1 MTIHL
6 RPAELDLSH
15 FLQPGDRIVFG
26 QACGE
31 PTTLVEAL
39 IAQGAAIGKPDKPL
53 GAFIATS
60 FSGLFTPE
68 TASAFRLSSMGAI
81 GALRSMT
88 RANALDVIPVHV
100 SQVGPLISAGVIP
113 CDVAM
118 IQVSPADAEGNHSCG
133 LISDYVRAAVEQ
145 ARVVIAEVNEAVPF
159 THGETIHASE
169 IDVAVEV
176 SRPPVEVSA
185 AKIGETDEAIARH
198 CAEFIG
204 DGSVIQTGVGAV
216 PDAILR
222 LLHDRRDLGVH
233 SGMLG
238 DGLVDLIE
246 AGVVTNAR
254 KEIDTGVTINGA
266 LIGTSRLYRFAHDN
280 PAIRMTPTG
289 YTHDAAVLGRLSR
302 LVTLNSAL
310 EVDLTGQVNAE
321 QSGSAYMGGTGGQ
334 LDFVRAGA
342 RSPGGASLM
351 VLAATAKGGA
361 ISKIVPTLSGPVTTP
376 RSEVDIVVT
385 EFGAAELKGRTLAE
399 RARRLV
405 AIAHPDFREEL
416 DRQAHEIARR
426 GF

>member
-6 RPAELDLSH
+6 RPAELNLAD
-15 FLQPGDRIVFG
+15 FLRPGDRIVFG

-39 IAQGAAIGKPDKPL
+39 IAQGEAIGGL
-53 GAFIATS
+53 HAFIATS

-81 GALRSMT
+81 GQLRAMT
-88 RANALDVIPVHV
+88 KANALDVIPVHV
-100 SQVGPLISAGVIP
+100 SQVGPLIAAGVIP

-133 LISDYVRAAVEQ
+133 LISDHVRAAVDR
-145 ARVVIAEVNEAVPF
+145 ARLVIAEVNEAVPF
-159 THGETIHASE
+159 THGEMIHASE
-169 IDVAVEV
+169 IHVAVEV
-176 SRPPVEVSA
+176 ARPPVEVPA
-185 AKIGETDEAIARH
+185 AKVSETDEAIARF
-198 CAEFIG
+198 CANYIG

-222 LLHDRRDLGVH
+222 LLHDRKDLGVH

-254 KEIDTGVTINGA
+254 KEIDRGVTINGA
-266 LIGTSRLYRFAHDN
+266 LIGTSRLYRFAHNN
-280 PAIRMTPTG
+280 PAIRMTPTS
-289 YTHDAAVLGRLSR
+289 YTHDAAVLGQLSR

-321 QSGSAYMGGTGGQ
+321 QSGSAYLGGTGGQ
-334 LDFVRAGA
+334 VDFVRAGA

-351 VLAATAKGGA
+351 VLGSTAKGGA
-361 ISKIVPTLSGPVTTP
+361 ISKIVPQLSGPVTTA
-376 RSEVDIVVT
+376 RSEVDVVVT
-385 EFGAAELKGRTLAE
+385 EYGAAELKGQTLAE
-399 RARRLV
+399 RARCLV

-416 DRQAHEIARR
+416 DRSAHAIAKR

>member
-1 MTIHL
+1 MTL
-6 RPAELDLSH
+6 RLRREELNLAD
-15 FLQPGDRIVFG
+15 FLRPGDRIVFG

-39 IAQGAAIGKPDKPL
+39 TEQGAAIGGL
-53 GAFIATS
+53 HAFIATS

-88 RANALDVIPVHV
+88 KAQALDVIPVHV
-100 SQVGPLISAGVIP
+100 SQVGPLIAAGVIP

-133 LISDYVRAAVEQ
+133 LISDYVRAAVDR
-145 ARVVIAEVNEAVPF
+145 ARLVIAEVNEAVPF
-159 THGETIHASE
+159 THGEMIHASE
-169 IDVAVEV
+169 IDVVVEV
-176 SRPPVEVSA
+176 ARAPVEVA
-185 AKIGETDEAIARH
+185 AARVSETDEAIARF
-198 CAEFIG
+198 CASYIG

-222 LLHDRRDLGVH
+222 LLHDRKDLGVH

-254 KEIDTGVTINGA
+254 KEIDRGVTINGA

-280 PAIRMTPTG
+280 PAIRMTPTS
-289 YTHDAAVLGRLSR
+289 YTHDAAVLGQLSR

-310 EVDLTGQVNAE
+310 EVDMTGQVNAE
-321 QSGSAYMGGTGGQ
+321 QSGSAYLGGTGGQ
-334 LDFVRAGA
+334 VDFVRAGA

-351 VLAATAKGGA
+351 VLASTAKGGA
-361 ISKIVPTLSGPVTTP
+361 ISKIVPQLSGPVTTA
-376 RSEVDIVVT
+376 RTEVDVVVT
-385 EFGAAELKGRTLAE
+385 EYGAAELKGQTLAE

-405 AIAHPDFREEL
+405 AIAHPDFREGLE
-416 DRQAHEIARR
+416 RSAHDIAKR